1 MDYKKNLEKFMVI
14 DSVRFFKLI
23 EISQY
28 AILGLLFSL
37 YFGNSIN
44 SLFTTVDETEHTLVI
59 LYEIILHIFLL
70 VIIVYYIKKFILI
83 SPFVLLPFIDKYNIN
98 YVPSKKNEALTGALL
113 GIELVFIITQTN
125 LTSKISVLSKRF
137 SSYNAYIVKK
147 MFNL

>member
-83 SPFVLLPFIDKYNIN
+83 IPFVLLPFIDKYNIN

-113 GIELVFIITQTN
+113 GIELVFR
-125 LTSKISVLSKRF
+125 L
-137 SSYNAYIVKK
+137 A
-147 MFNL
+147 